1 MQNSGLSD
9 RIEIL
14 AVRIGSAELSDSMYD
29 EIRELMAE
37 IIEVEAERINTD
49 DHLVKNL
56 GADSMMA
63 LELLAKLEQQYGITI
78 EPENLP
84 NLVTLG
90 STVELV
96 KQLMQ
101 L

>member
-1 MQNSGLSD
+1 VL
-9 RIEIL
+9 
-14 AVRIGSAELSDSMYD
+14 LSDSIHD

-37 IIEVEAERINTD
+37 IIEVKPEQINPD

-63 LELLAKLEQQYGITI
+63 LELLAKLEKKYDITI

-84 NLVTLG
+84 KLVTLR

-96 KQLMQ
+96 EQLMQ
-101 L
+101 SQSSAS